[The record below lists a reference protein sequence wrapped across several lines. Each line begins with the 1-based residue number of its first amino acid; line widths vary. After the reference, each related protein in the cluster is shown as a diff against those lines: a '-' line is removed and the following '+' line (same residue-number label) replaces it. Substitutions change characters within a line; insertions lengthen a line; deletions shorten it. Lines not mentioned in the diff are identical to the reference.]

1 VNDHPQHVDL
11 VTLEE
16 VQRLLRDTEF
26 ATADD
31 LRASVSPTD
40 LARVVDAA
48 PAPASRVEPAGA
60 DALAPL
66 PRRR

>member
-1 VNDHPQHVDL
+1 MNDHSHDVDL

-31 LRASVSPTD
+31 LRASVSPAD
-40 LARVVDAA
+40 LARVIDAA
-48 PAPASRVEPAGA
+48 PAPASPVESAGA
-60 DALAPL
+60 DALTPL